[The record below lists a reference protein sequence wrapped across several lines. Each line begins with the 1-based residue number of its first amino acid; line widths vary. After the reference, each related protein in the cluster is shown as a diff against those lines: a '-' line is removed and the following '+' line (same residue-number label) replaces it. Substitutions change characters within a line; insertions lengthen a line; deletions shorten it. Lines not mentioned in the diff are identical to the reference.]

1 MEDGRQDKIFD
12 SILRDEV
19 RRLNQH
25 LPRKRRPLAELLRDD
40 SPEVS
45 SIDGRKIVMR
55 KSELELLASFLT
67 DDAIEKLQLP
77 IVLIRRSEMGVGAF
91 TVLSG
96 DKLEMYA
103 VARLLG
109 SFEGSLEDYRR
120 EVTDL
125 VVYKPQISELIR
137 RFHSLL
143 VIGFG
148 VPEGFRA

>member
-1 MEDGRQDKIFD
+1 MQEGGEDKVFD
-12 SILRDEV
+12 TILREEV
-19 RRLNQH
+19 RRSNQH
-25 LPRKRRPLAELLRDD
+25 LPRKRRPLGELLRDD

-55 KSELELLASFLT
+55 KAELEMLASFLPQ
-67 DDAIEKLQLP
+67 DAIEKLQLP
-77 IVLIRRSEMGVGAF
+77 IVLIRRSDMGVGAF

-103 VARLLG
+103 VAKLLG
-109 SFEGSLEDYRR
+109 SFEGGLQDYRR
-120 EVTDL
+120 EVPDL

-137 RFHSLL
+137 KFHSLI

-148 VPEGFRA
+148 VPEGFRT